1 MAAKVF
7 LLKEVVEVWCVT
19 VTKRNK
25 VKVGTDRKSCR
36 MTNRADAIQLFRGDF
51 QRHAVVVPGHQGWG
65 LDFRKESAQRDMD
78 GIPEIPYEP
87 DLRNSI
93 HTLSVA
99 EVYQALAS
107 GPNGLSLDEV
117 ENRRR
122 RFGLNTIRE
131 VQRKP
136 LFIKFLANFTHLMA
150 ILLWVGGVFAFVARL
165 PQLGWAIWAVVVI
178 NAVFSFWQEFKAEK
192 AMEALRRLLPITARV
207 LRGGEEQ
214 RIPAEE
220 LVPGD
225 ILLLSEGDHISADGR
240 LIQESEL
247 RVDHSTL
254 SGESHPVKKT
264 RDALSREG
272 GARTDMTN
280 LVFAGTT
287 VVSGNGRAV
296 VFAVGMDTEFGKIA
310 HLTLGLGDELSPL
323 QREINRMTRVV
334 TGMAVGIGIVFF
346 LLSVLVVHRPVSSGF
361 IFAVGMIVAFVPEG
375 LLPTVTLALAM
386 GVQRMARRNA
396 LIKKLSSVET
406 LGCCTVICTD
416 KTGTL
421 TQNEMTVR
429 WLRLADSTFAV
440 TGIGYDPSGKILD
453 ADTPLS
459 SPLPEDVGKLLL
471 GAGLCNNSRIV
482 SPAAPAMTWT
492 VLGDPTEAALK
503 LAVRKGGI
511 DLDVEEEALPRLRE
525 IPFDSRRKR
534 MSTIHRT
541 ARRDVDRE
549 YPGAP
554 SVKAPSAL
562 TAFVKGAPKEILE
575 LCTRVRKGGREE
587 YLNDH
592 LRAEIMAA
600 NDAYAR
606 DGLRVLA
613 VAMRS
618 LECGFSDFSPE
629 AVERDLTFLGLAAMM
644 DPPRAEVTAAVEKC
658 RRAGI
663 RIIMITGDYG
673 LTAESIALRIG
684 VVRERVRILSPG
696 ELEAMDDESL
706 RTVLSEEVICARF
719 APEHK
724 LRVVSALQ
732 GMGHVV
738 AVTGDGVNDAPALKK
753 GDIGIAMGIAGTDV
767 AKESADMV
775 LTDDNFA
782 SIVNAIEEGRAVY
795 SNIKKFATYIF
806 TSNMPE
812 AWPFILQILMN
823 IPLALPVMQ
832 ILAIDLGTD
841 MLPALALG
849 AENPE
854 PGVMDAKPRSQKDR
868 LVDGFLLL
876 RAIVW
881 QGSLMTL
888 FCFAGFFYL
897 YWLFGYRDFLKL
909 PRFDLLP
916 YAERLADPGGQVYVL
931 ATTIFFAGVVATQI
945 GNAYACRTERTSV
958 FTIGFFGNRFL
969 LAGILAEVSI
979 VALLMYLPPL
989 RTVFELAPLPLR
1001 FWGFICLFPPLL
1013 FLAEEGRKA
1022 LARRHIRRKS
1032 VSRGTP

>member
-1 MAAKVF
+1 
-7 LLKEVVEVWCVT
+7 
-19 VTKRNK
+19 
-25 VKVGTDRKSCR
+25 
-36 MTNRADAIQLFRGDF
+36 
-51 QRHAVVVPGHQGWG
+51 
-65 LDFRKESAQRDMD
+65 MD
-78 GIPEIPYEP
+78 GTSDIPYEP

-93 HTLSVA
+93 HTLPVP
-99 EVYQALAS
+99 EVYLALAS
-107 GPNGLSLDEV
+107 GPNGLSRDDV
-117 ENRRR
+117 EERRGKYG
-122 RFGLNTIRE
+122 FNTIRQ
-131 VQRKP
+131 VRKKP

-150 ILLWVGGVFAFVARL
+150 ILLWVGGIFAFIAGL
-165 PQLGWAIWAVVVI
+165 PQLGWAIWVVVII

-192 AMEALRRLLPITARV
+192 AMEALRGLLPVTARV
-207 LRGGEEQ
+207 LRDGEEQ
-214 RIPAEE
+214 RIHAEE

-225 ILLLSEGDHISADGR
+225 IMLLSEGDHVSADGR
-240 LIQESEL
+240 LIQEAEL

-254 SGESHPVKKT
+254 TGESHPVKKS
-264 RDALSREG
+264 RDALPVEG
-272 GARTDMTN
+272 TARTELPN

-287 VVSGNGRAV
+287 VASGNGTAV
-296 VFAVGMDTEFGKIA
+296 VFATGMDTEFGKIA
-310 HLTLGLGDELSPL
+310 HLTLGLEDALSPL

-386 GVQRMARRNA
+386 GVQRMAGRNA

-429 WLRLADSTFAV
+429 SLWLAESALAV
-440 TGIGYDPSGKILD
+440 TGIGYEPSGEILR
-453 ADTPLS
+453 ADKPLPR
-459 SPLPEDVGKLLL
+459 PLPEDARMLLL

-482 SPAAPAMTWT
+482 PPVAPDLAWT

-503 LAVRKGGI
+503 VAARKGGI
-511 DLDVEEEALPRLRE
+511 DLDAEEEAVPRLRE
-525 IPFDSRRKR
+525 FPFDSRRKR
-534 MSTIHRT
+534 MSTIHRFSP
-541 ARRDVDRE
+541 RDGQGMHPDS
-549 YPGAP
+549 P
-554 SVKAPSAL
+554 SLKESSGL
-562 TAFVKGAPKEILE
+562 TVFVKGAAKEILE
-575 LCTRVRKGGREE
+575 LCSRILADGRDEI
-587 YLNDH
+587 LDDH
-592 LRAEIMAA
+592 KRAEVVAA
-600 NDAYAR
+600 NDDYAR

-618 LECGFSDFSPE
+618 LGNGFVDLSAED
-629 AVERDLTFLGLAAMM
+629 VERDLTLLGLVAMM
-644 DPPRAEVTAAVEKC
+644 DPPRAEVSEAVEKC

-673 LTAESIALRIG
+673 LTAESIARRVG
-684 VVRERVRILSPG
+684 VVHDRVRILSPG
-696 ELEAMDDESL
+696 DLDSMDDDAL
-706 RTVLSEEVICARF
+706 RAALREEVICARF

-724 LRVVSALQ
+724 LRVVSTLQ

-753 GDIGIAMGIAGTDV
+753 GDIGIAMGISGTDV

-795 SNIKKFATYIF
+795 ANIKKFATYIF

-812 AWPFILQILMN
+812 AWPFILQILLN
-823 IPLALPVMQ
+823 VPLALPVMQ

-849 AENPE
+849 AEKPE
-854 PGVMDAKPRSQKDR
+854 PGVMNAKPRSQGDR

-897 YWLFGYRDFLKL
+897 YRSFGYHDFLHL
-909 PRFDLLP
+909 PRSISFP
-916 YAERLADPGGQVYVL
+916 MRSG
-931 ATTIFFAGVVATQI
+931 
-945 GNAYACRTERTSV
+945 CR
-958 FTIGFFGNRFL
+958 
-969 LAGILAEVSI
+969 
-979 VALLMYLPPL
+979 P
-989 RTVFELAPLPLR
+989 
-1001 FWGFICLFPPLL
+1001 
-1013 FLAEEGRKA
+1013 
-1022 LARRHIRRKS
+1022 
-1032 VSRGTP
+1032 

>member
-1 MAAKVF
+1 
-7 LLKEVVEVWCVT
+7 
-19 VTKRNK
+19 
-25 VKVGTDRKSCR
+25 
-36 MTNRADAIQLFRGDF
+36 
-51 QRHAVVVPGHQGWG
+51 
-65 LDFRKESAQRDMD
+65 MD
-78 GIPEIPYEP
+78 GTSDIPYAP

-93 HTLSVA
+93 HALPVA
-99 EVYQALAS
+99 EVYRSLAS
-107 GPNGLSLDEV
+107 GPNGLHLNEV
-117 ENRRR
+117 EVRRR
-122 RFGLNTIRE
+122 KFGPNTIRE
-131 VQRKP
+131 VRRTP
-136 LFIKFLANFTHLMA
+136 LYVKLLANFTHLMA
-150 ILLWVGGVFAFVARL
+150 ILLWVGGIFAFVARL

-178 NAVFSFWQEFKAEK
+178 NALFSFWQEYKAEK
-192 AMEALRRLLPITARV
+192 AMEALRRLLPVTARV
-207 LRGGEEQ
+207 IREGGEQ
-214 RIPAEE
+214 RINAEE

-225 ILLLSEGDHISADGR
+225 LLLLSEGDAISADGR
-240 LIQESEL
+240 LVEEAEL

-254 SGESHPVKKT
+254 SGESHPVKKS
-264 RDALSREG
+264 RDALPPT
-272 GARTDMTN
+272 GAVRTEQPN

-287 VVSGNGRAV
+287 VASGSGRAV
-296 VFAVGMDTEFGKIA
+296 VYATGMDTEFGAIA
-310 HLTLGLGDELSPL
+310 HLALGLEDELSPL

-334 TGMAVGIGIVFF
+334 TAMAVGIGIAFF
-346 LLSVLVVHRPVSSGF
+346 LLSVFVVHRPVHSGF

-386 GVQRMARRNA
+386 GVQRMAGRNA

-429 WLRLADSTFAV
+429 SLWLASRTVTV
-440 TGIGYDPSGKILD
+440 TGIGYDPSGEILHM
-453 ADTPLS
+453 DTPLS
-459 SPLPEDVGKLLL
+459 RPLPDDVRMLLL

-482 SPAAPAMTWT
+482 PPASLDLPWT

-503 LAVRKGGI
+503 VAAAKGGI
-511 DLDVEEEALPRLRE
+511 HLDVEEEARPRVRE

-534 MSTIHRT
+534 MSTLHCC
-541 ARRDVDRE
+541 APWGLNGCG
-549 YPGAP
+549 PGRP
-554 SVKAPSAL
+554 ELKDSAGM
-562 TAFVKGAPKEILE
+562 TVFMKGAPREILA
-575 LCTRVRKGGREE
+575 LCARIQTAGKEAI
-587 YLNDH
+587 LDDAM
-592 LRAEIMAA
+592 RARIVAA
-600 NDAYAR
+600 NDEYAR

-613 VAMRS
+613 VATRF
-618 LECGFSDFSPE
+618 LESGCDDFSAE

-644 DPPRAEVTAAVEKC
+644 DPPRAEVSEAVEKC

-673 LTAESIALRIG
+673 LTAESIARRIG

-696 ELEAMDDESL
+696 EVDAMDENAL
-706 RTVLSEEVICARF
+706 RAVLREEVICARF

-724 LRVVSALQ
+724 LRVVGTLQ
-732 GMGHVV
+732 GMGQVV

-753 GDIGIAMGIAGTDV
+753 ADIGIAMGIAGTDV

-775 LTDDNFA
+775 LSDDNFA

-795 SNIKKFATYIF
+795 ANIKKFATYIF

-812 AWPFILQILMN
+812 AWPFILQILLN

-849 AENPE
+849 AEKPE
-854 PGVMDAKPRSQKDR
+854 PGVMDAKPRSRKDR
-868 LVDGFLLL
+868 LVDGFLLM

-888 FCFAGFFYL
+888 FCFAGYFYL
-897 YWLFGYRDFLKL
+897 YRSFGYTDPLNL
-909 PRFDLLP
+909 PRYDLLP
-916 YAERLADPGGQVYVL
+916 YAERLAEPGGYVYVL
-931 ATTIFFAGVVATQI
+931 ATTIFFAGVVACQI

-958 FTIGFFGNRFL
+958 FSIGFFGNRFL
-969 LAGILAEVSI
+969 VMGILAEVAI
-979 VALLMYLPPL
+979 VLVLMHVPPL
-989 RTVFELAPLPLR
+989 RAVFELAPLPLP
-1001 FWGFICLFPPLL
+1001 FWMVFCIFPVLL

-1022 LARRHIRRKS
+1022 LVRRPGRRNS